1 MHRGIL
7 FVKSDNWSPE
17 EGDVI
22 VNILNLS
29 IQGSYARSDLICKE
43 D

>member
-7 FVKSDNWSPE
+7 FVKSDKWSTE
-17 EGDVI
+17 EENVI
-22 VNILNLS
+22 FNILNLN